1 MREFRSFLARSWTVD
16 AKSAAR
22 RDPVAEAVYS
32 RLLARSL
39 GDLAR
44 RCSPRAGLPPRPCAS
59 ARSCAPPVVQPS
71 HYSSTDRSVPSCW
84 RPLSLSRSR
93 ADHLAT
99 VWDRKWGRA
108 RYARAG
114 ILLRPGPLSRDRAR
128 FLRDAGAIFRHRGK
142 DEMDGRSP
150 RICLKGFFQWKWNV
164 RDLRSR
170 IEFDRKRS
178 YLLEKFIGYFS
189 FLNLVN
195 NCNKYWNIY
204 HEGFRM
210 KWKLVGNFEISII
223 NSCVQCTYI
232 YGSESRNNFLH
243 THDSIV
249 IVIPYLF
256 HSGIKIIELRFEL
269 KTRSLKISDIFWQIR
284 RFFDR

>member
-1 MREFRSFLARSWTVD
+1 MREQEFYYGRGLYRGIVRDSWGMRVQFFATVE
-16 AKSAAR
+16 KMKWM
-22 RDPVAEAVYS
+22 EG
-32 RLLARSL
+32 RLEFVWKVFFN
-39 GDLAR
+39 GN
-44 RCSPRAGLPPRPCAS
+44 GMFEI
-59 ARSCAPPVVQPS
+59 
-71 HYSSTDRSVPSCW
+71 
-84 RPLSLSRSR
+84 SRS
-93 ADHLAT
+93 
-99 VWDRKWGRA
+99 K
-108 RYARAG
+108 
-114 ILLRPGPLSRDRAR
+114 
-128 FLRDAGAIFRHRGK
+128 
-142 DEMDGRSP
+142 
-150 RICLKGFFQWKWNV
+150 
-164 RDLRSR
+164 

-204 HEGFRM
+204 REGFRM

-232 YGSESRNNFLH
+232 YGSESRNNILH

-256 HSGIKIIELRFEL
+256 HSGIKIIEL
-269 KTRSLKISDIFWQIR
+269 KIKNSKPKNFWHFLQIR